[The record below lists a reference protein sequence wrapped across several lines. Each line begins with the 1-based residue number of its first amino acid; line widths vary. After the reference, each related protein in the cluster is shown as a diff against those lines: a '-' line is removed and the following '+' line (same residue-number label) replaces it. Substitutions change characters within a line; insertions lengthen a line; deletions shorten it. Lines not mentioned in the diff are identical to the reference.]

1 MATGVRSV
9 VAPVVVAPV
18 GWKRF
23 WAVMR
28 GLLGSHAQSG
38 LFWDVMCNMGSSRV
52 SCPKKGLL
60 GSHVRLQLGGLLGC
74 HARGLVGCHVSSGSF
89 GGVMTKVR

>member
-1 MATGVRSV
+1 
-9 VAPVVVAPV
+9 
-18 GWKRF
+18 
-23 WAVMR
+23 MR

-74 HARGLVGCHVSSGSF
+74 HARGLVGCHVCSGSF
-89 GGVMTKVR
+89 GEYLGSHDQSGSSGVNSGESHVRSDQLLVKV